1 MHFDQLLEAAAGGD
15 VLLPEDWGQGRATFG
30 GLLGALANQAMRACL
45 TDDRPLRSLN
55 VAFVGP
61 AAPGATVQIR
71 AEVLRQGKS
80 VTQVESR
87 IVQNGET
94 VLVALGS
101 YGHGRDSSVQVP
113 GREAPTAPA
122 PEKAPELP
130 WIEGVTPAFTRH
142 IAMHF
147 GLGGFPFT
155 GSKSREMGGWMRFRE
170 APAQMSESHLIALAD
185 AWPPAV
191 LPQLKK
197 PAPASSLSWTLQIV
211 EPAPQLAPDDW
222 LLYQASIDQAR
233 AGYGQTHA
241 GIWTREGQ
249 LLALSHQTVTV
260 FA

>member
-1 MHFDQLLEAAAGGD
+1 MHFDQLLEAATAGE
-15 VLLPEDWGQGRATFG
+15 VVLPEDWGQGRATFG

-45 TDDRPLRSLN
+45 SDHRPLRSLS

-61 AAPGATVQIR
+61 AAPGEKVQIR

-80 VTQVESR
+80 VTQIESR
-87 IVQNGET
+87 ITQHGET

-101 YGHGRDSSVQVP
+101 YGHGRESVVQVP
-113 GREAPTAPA
+113 GRAAPTAPA
-122 PEKAPELP
+122 PEKAPALP
-130 WIEGVTPAFTRH
+130 WIEGVTPAFTQH

-155 GSKSREMGGWMRFRE
+155 GSESREMGGWMRFKE
-170 APAQMSESHLIALAD
+170 APRAMTESHLIALAD

-211 EPAPQLAPDDW
+211 EPEPRLASDDW
-222 LLYQASIDQAR
+222 LLYEASIDQAR
-233 AGYGQTHA
+233 EGYGQTQA
-241 GIWTREGQ
+241 GIWSRDGQ
-249 LLALSHQTVTV
+249 LLALSHQAVTV